1 MAANFGYDEEYVD
14 EKLDMERL
22 FAHLEYL
29 RECPPPGM
37 LIKAYFEAQAGESSG
52 GGSSSSYTPTTPPP
66 KKEFKTEEERR
77 NYEKTILNNLCA
89 DFGVNVN
96 QLQPMPKRK
105 IRVLPSKLKKG
116 GKS

>member
-29 RECPPPGM
+29 RDNPPAGT
-37 LIKAYFEAQAGESSG
+37 LIKAYFEAQAGASSG
-52 GGSSSSYTPTTPPP
+52 SSSSSYTPTTPPP

-105 IRVLPSKLKKG
+105 IRILPSKLKKG

>member
-1 MAANFGYDEEYVD
+1 
-14 EKLDMERL
+14 
-22 FAHLEYL
+22 
-29 RECPPPGM
+29 M
-37 LIKAYFEAQAGESSG
+37 LIKAYFEAQAGGSSG
-52 GGSSSSYTPTTPPP
+52 GGSSSSYTPTTPPH

>member
-29 RECPPPGM
+29 RENPPAGT
-37 LIKAYFEAQAGESSG
+37 LIKAYFEAQAGGSSG